1 MEKEALEAFEKSTV
15 NYYDFIFMDVM
26 MPVMD
31 GIEATTRLIHKSSK
45 KEATSIPI
53 IGMSANAF
61 QDDIYQSLQAG
72 MSDYITKP
80 LDIKKVKQTLQQVAY
95 RKQKRE

>member
-1 MEKEALEAFEKSTV
+1 
-15 NYYDFIFMDVM
+15 
-26 MPVMD
+26 
-31 GIEATTRLIHKSSK
+31 
-45 KEATSIPI
+45 
-53 IGMSANAF
+53 MSANAF

-80 LDIKKVKQTLQQVAY
+80 LDIKKVKQTLQQVVY